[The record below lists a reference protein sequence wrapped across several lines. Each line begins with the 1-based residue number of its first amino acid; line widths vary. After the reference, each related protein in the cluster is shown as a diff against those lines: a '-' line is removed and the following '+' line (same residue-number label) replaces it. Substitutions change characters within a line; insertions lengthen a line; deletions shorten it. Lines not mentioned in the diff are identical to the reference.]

1 MDKLRSLVALAFSD
15 QMLLHTNPRWACGG
29 TKKKQ
34 EEQAQR
40 ALGRPLAL
48 G

>member
-1 MDKLRSLVALAFSD
+1 MSGDVDKLRSLVALAFSD

-34 EEQAQR
+34 EEQA
-40 ALGRPLAL
+40 LSPLL
-48 G
+48 E